1 MRSHSSTI
9 KYIASFLDDS
19 EVIRLKDEMR
29 RFAPEDT
36 VVRRALAKVDKLTTS
51 PSELLR
57 QLFPFNLSAA
67 GENYWLEIAAKL
79 PSSIHETRD
88 RIKKFTNRA
97 YRTKKETGYQF
108 LMRRVANDV
117 KPQLKLVRDLIY
129 FGIHCDTEYEPWHG
143 EFPRDG
149 NSAAEH
155 LIHMFSWTYT
165 PQGFDYWSK
174 VHAQLVAKEECESL
188 QAQRRIVKTQR
199 AERRRALNKRRSDL
213 LRV

>member
-19 EVIRLKDEMR
+19 EVLRLKDEMR

-36 VVRRALAKVDKLTTS
+36 VVRRALANVDKLTTS

-57 QLFPFNLSAA
+57 QLFPFNLSSA

-79 PSSIHETRD
+79 PSSSHETRD
-88 RIKKFTNRA
+88 RVKKFTNRA

-117 KPQLKLVRDLIY
+117 KPQLKLVRDLLY
-129 FGIHCDTEYEPWHG
+129 FGIHCGSEDEPWGG
-143 EFPRDG
+143 EYPRDG
-149 NSAAEH
+149 H
-155 LIHMFSWTYT
+155 LASGQLIQMFDWTYT
-165 PQGFDYWSK
+165 PQGFHYWCE
-174 VHAQLVAKEECESL
+174 VHNQLTAREECESL
-188 QAQRRIVKTQR
+188 REQRRIVKAHR
-199 AERRRALNKRRSDL
+199 AERRRALGKRRSNL
-213 LRV
+213 LLG